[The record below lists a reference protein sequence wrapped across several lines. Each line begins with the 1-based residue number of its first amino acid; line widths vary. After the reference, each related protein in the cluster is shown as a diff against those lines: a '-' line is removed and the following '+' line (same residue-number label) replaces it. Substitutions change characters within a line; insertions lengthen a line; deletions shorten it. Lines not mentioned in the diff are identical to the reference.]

1 MLVQQF
7 VAQASARHGTKPPR
21 LTRTTVSALRDYGW
35 PGNVRELRNT
45 IELLCLLREGKQARV
60 RDLPEAIQH
69 SVRPIA
75 AASTTDDA
83 TTRSTNVIEVRL
95 DDPLEAT
102 IERILRAAL
111 EREGGN
117 RSRAARRLGLSLRT
131 MQRYAAR
138 SGASETPK
146 R

>member
-1 MLVQQF
+1 MLTHQF

-21 LTRTTVSALRDYGW
+21 LTRTTVAALRDYAW
-35 PGNVRELRNT
+35 PGNIRELRNT

-60 RDLPEAIQH
+60 RDLPEAIQL
-69 SVRPIA
+69 VARP
-75 AASTTDDA
+75 AASTAAVAASRDG
-83 TTRSTNVIEVRL
+83 NVIEVYL
-95 DDPLEAT
+95 DQPLEAT
-102 IERILRAAL
+102 IERILGAAL